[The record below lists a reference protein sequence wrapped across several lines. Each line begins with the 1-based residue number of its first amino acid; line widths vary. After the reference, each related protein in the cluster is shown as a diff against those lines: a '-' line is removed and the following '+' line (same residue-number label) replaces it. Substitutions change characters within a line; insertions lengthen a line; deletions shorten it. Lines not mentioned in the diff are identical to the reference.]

1 MQKKLFYFLLLFL
14 LIPSGKNVYPGDS
27 LNSILAIVGSVSI
40 TKFDYEDGLEKYE
53 KLKKFMPDLEK
64 KKEGSIKSRVL
75 DFLIMRAIV
84 DLTADEETIQVN
96 KSRIEGEIQ
105 KRMELMQIDDPKKF
119 EQVIESQT
127 GLPYDLW
134 VGEIPFQIKKAQL
147 MQIRIPTQLPNEEE
161 IQDWYNKN
169 KTKVGFEMRYREIA
183 LVPNGSSIKEEQ
195 RIFKDISNIYKKVRG
210 NRSAFISL
218 ASSSQNESKLYHGL
232 MDWSPAFEIFNKSK
246 VIASVAAR
254 MGIGTISEVFRDEK
268 KRYCILLLEG
278 KRPTPLEHIRTG
290 IQNILYREK
299 EDMTF
304 ARWIEQ
310 RRKEINIQIFDSEY
324 LNEHGLPLPS
334 QEFVIKDSDE

>member
-1 MQKKLFYFLLLFL
+1 M
-14 LIPSGKNVYPGDS
+14 IPSGKNVYPGDS

-195 RIFKDISNIYKKVRG
+195 RIFKDISNIYKKVR
-210 NRSAFISL
+210 
-218 ASSSQNESKLYHGL
+218 K
-232 MDWSPAFEIFNKSK
+232 
-246 VIASVAAR
+246 
-254 MGIGTISEVFRDEK
+254 
-268 KRYCILLLEG
+268 
-278 KRPTPLEHIRTG
+278 PLCV
-290 IQNILYREK
+290 Y
-299 EDMTF
+299 
-304 ARWIEQ
+304 
-310 RRKEINIQIFDSEY
+310 
-324 LNEHGLPLPS
+324 
-334 QEFVIKDSDE
+334 